1 MSCRGVS
8 CRSRSC
14 RSRSCRSWRRL
25 SRRLGSRRASRTGT
39 SAGSHN
45 PSRAFRGSFSVSSS
59 GLSASGGGINSGSW
73 RLRRRRHCCRGL
85 RYGSLCRCGIHRCS
99 FGIGSPGATGSFLCG
114 VGGRSHR
121 SLFGSSLLRW
131 GLFGSGLLRRGLFGS
146 SLFGWGLLGLRWLL
160 VADQTL
166 ALSLATHTISLG
178 LNHTR
183 RVALDPNTQRVAEI
197 QALFVGEPQFFCQLV
212 DPDICHS

>member
-1 MSCRGVS
+1 MSCRG
-8 CRSRSC
+8 RG
-14 RSRSCRSWRRL
+14 RL
-25 SRRLGSRRASRTGT
+25 SRCLGSRRASRTST
-39 SAGSHN
+39 STGSHN
-45 PSRAFRGSFSVSSS
+45 PSRAFRGSLSATIS
-59 GLSASGGGINSGSW
+59 GLGGSGGGLNSGSW
-73 RLRRRRHCCRGL
+73 GLRRRRRCFSGL
-85 RYGSLCRCGIHRCS
+85 RYGSPCRCGIHRCS

-114 VGGRSHR
+114 VGGRARRSLLGSGLLRR
-121 SLFGSSLLRW
+121 SLFGSSLLRR
-131 GLFGSGLLRRGLFGS
+131 SLLGS
-146 SLFGWGLLGLRWLL
+146 SLLGWGLLGLWWLL

-166 ALSLATHTISLG
+166 TLSLATHTISLG